1 MHNSPTSSCIRQICD
16 GHHRQLLNKL
26 LCMQRDLEALGASMM
41 AKGLIAV
48 AAAFMFA
55 FSDRTEQQ

>member
-1 MHNSPTSSCIRQICD
+1 
-16 GHHRQLLNKL
+16 
-26 LCMQRDLEALGASMM
+26 MQRDLEALGASMM